1 MSERERAI
9 LTAIIEEHVQTA
21 APVASGA
28 LAEKYELRLSPATIR
43 SVMNALEDQGLL
55 YSPHTS
61 AGRVPT
67 EAAYR
72 WYVAQSLQAQGLPTP
87 REQEL
92 LERRFPPEPL
102 SLRPLAQML
111 SELIRLATVTRSAN
125 EVQIHGLS
133 HIFRQPEFQR
143 PESAAEIAEVVDRL
157 DELLREIP
165 ERAGIQAYVGH
176 ETPLG
181 KSAGYSIILRRYRT
195 SWGEPVTFGVLG
207 PTRMHYP
214 RVIGLLN
221 YTAHLMEEDDDA
233 RREEA

>member
-1 MSERERAI
+1 MNERERQI
-9 LTAIIEEHVQTA
+9 LTAVIEEHVQTA
-21 APVASGA
+21 QPVSSGV
-28 LAEKYELRLSPATIR
+28 LADKYELQLSPATIR
-43 SVMNALEDQGLL
+43 SVMNGLEELGLL

-72 WYVAQSLQAQGLPTP
+72 WYVAQSLALQGLPTP

-92 LERRFPPEPL
+92 LERRFTPEPVQ
-102 SLRPLAQML
+102 LRPLAQML
-111 SELIRLATVTRSAN
+111 AELIRLATVTRASG
-125 EVQIHGLS
+125 ETQIHGLS

-143 PESAAEIAEVVDRL
+143 PTQAAEIAEVVDRL

-165 ERAGIQAYVGH
+165 ERQGIQAYVGH

-195 SWGEPVTFGVLG
+195 PWGEPVTFGVLG

-221 YTAHLMEEDDDA
+221 YTATLMEDEDA
-233 RREEA
+233 KREEG